1 MLYLARYFG
10 SLSTM
15 SNHESKTAILA
26 HSKPV
31 NARKI
36 RMRWLIAATSIPFLG
51 VLTAFAIA
59 PGTSTEHLQIKTV
72 IENIALPESLES
84 TDTLPAATSYW
95 REESVERG
103 DTAADLLQRLGVSDS
118 QTNLFLKSADA
129 TRQLM
134 QIRPGKT
141 VQAEITGDGQLHWLR
156 HVNPDGTMLQ
166 ILPANGGFTA
176 TTSTLALD
184 RQTIMKSGEIVGSL
198 YAATD
203 AAGIPDAVA
212 SQIADIFSSDIDFRH
227 DLRRGDRFSLVY
239 EVFYHDGQ
247 PVMTGRIQAVE
258 FNNAGHLYR
267 AVLSDV
273 NNGKGEYFTPDGK
286 PLKKSFLRSPVPF
299 TRITSGF
306 TMRFH
311 PILKTWKQH
320 KGIDFAAPIGTKV
333 MAVADATVEYVGWGR
348 GYGNMIILKH
358 AGNISTVYG
367 HLSAFAKGL
376 HRGERV
382 AQGDIIG
389 YSGMTGWA
397 TGPHLHYEFRIA
409 NVPTNPLTAKIPT
422 AIPIAS
428 SLMSKFHQET
438 QPMLAKLKLFD
449 GTQQVAME

>member
-1 MLYLARYFG
+1 
-10 SLSTM
+10 M

-31 NARKI
+31 NTRKV

-59 PGTSTEHLQIKTV
+59 PGTSSTQVPIRTV
-72 IENIALPESLES
+72 IENIALPESIES
-84 TDTLPAATSYW
+84 TDALPANTSYW

-118 QTNLFLKSADA
+118 QINLFLKSSDA

-141 VQAEITGDGQLHWLR
+141 VQAEVTGDGHLHWVR
-156 HVNPDGTMLQ
+156 HVNPDGTMLE
-166 ILPANGGFTA
+166 ILPVNGSFVANTH
-176 TTSTLALD
+176 TVDLQ
-184 RQTIMKSGEIVGSL
+184 RQTVMKSGEIVGSL

-203 AAGIPDAVA
+203 AAGIPDAIA
-212 SQIADIFSSDIDFRH
+212 SQIADIFSSEIDFRH
-227 DLRRGDRFSLVY
+227 DLRRGDHFTLVY
-239 EVFYHDGQ
+239 EVLYHDGQ

-258 FNNAGHLYR
+258 FNNAGHVYN

-273 NNGKGEYFTPDGK
+273 NNAKGEYFTPDGK

-333 MAVADATVEYVGWGR
+333 MAVADATVQYVGWGR

-376 HRGERV
+376 HKGEHV

-389 YSGMTGWA
+389 FSGMTGWA

-422 AIPIAS
+422 AVPIAA
-428 SLMSKFHQET
+428 SLMPKFTQET
-438 QPMLAKLKLFD
+438 RPALAKLHLLD
-449 GTQQVAME
+449 GTSRIAME